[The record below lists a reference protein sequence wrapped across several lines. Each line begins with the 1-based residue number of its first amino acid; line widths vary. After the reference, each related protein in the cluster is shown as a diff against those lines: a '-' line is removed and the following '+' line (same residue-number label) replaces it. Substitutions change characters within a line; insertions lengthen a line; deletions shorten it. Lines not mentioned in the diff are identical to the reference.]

1 MFIFVLSVSVYVT
14 SKALLIN
21 KDERRSYVSVCNWMQ
36 IYGSSQTYKTKSI
49 FVFMVGE
56 LIIQIVN

>member
-1 MFIFVLSVSVYVT
+1 MFRFVLSVSVYVT
-14 SKALLIN
+14 SKALLIY
-21 KDERRSYVSVCNWMQ
+21 KDERSYVSVCNWIQ

-49 FVFMVGE
+49 FVFMVSE